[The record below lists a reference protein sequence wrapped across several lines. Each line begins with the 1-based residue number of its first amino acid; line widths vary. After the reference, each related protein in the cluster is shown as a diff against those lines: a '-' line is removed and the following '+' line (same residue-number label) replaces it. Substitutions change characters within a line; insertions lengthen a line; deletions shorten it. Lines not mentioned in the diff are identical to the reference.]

1 MDSHLK
7 TVMNYSVLPSRRFER
22 HNYSNAQNIKLNERS
37 NFRKVKISHS
47 KMNAQNEKSHKLAQS
62 A

>member
-1 MDSHLK
+1 MDSQIK
-7 TVMNYSVLPSRRFER
+7 NSVLPSRHFER
-22 HNYSNAQNIKLNERS
+22 NIKLNDRS

-62 A
+62 ACASEAKRTVI